1 MNISIVIPNYNGED
15 LLKKNLPKVFEAVNY
30 YFQENNQKV
39 EIIIVDDGSTDAS
52 ASVISRLRSKASA
65 RQANL
70 KFIKNEKNLGFSST
84 VNKGVKTARGEI
96 VVLLN
101 TDVYPENNF
110 LDPLIKHFNDPQVF
124 AVGCL
129 DKSIDLPA
137 GKAGL
142 PAGKAGNGKVVL
154 RGRGIGKWDRGFLV
168 HSRGDINDTNTLWAS
183 GGSAAFRKSIWEK
196 LGGFNELY
204 NPFYW
209 EDIDLSY
216 RALKSGY
223 KVLFE
228 EKSVVYHEHTRGA
241 IKTNYSEFQIKT
253 IAYKNQFI
261 FAWENAT
268 DLNLQILHFLFLP
281 YHFTKALTRCDLPFF
296 IGFFKALFLLPKV
309 IKSSLKYQ
317 KLFVKKDSEIISNFA

>member
-1 MNISIVIPNYNGED
+1 MISIIIPNYNGEE
-15 LLKKNLPKVFEAVNY
+15 LLKKNLPKVFETLHGSTEVI
-30 YFQENNQKV
+30 V
-39 EIIIVDDGSTDAS
+39 VDDGSKDG
-52 ASVISRLRSKASA
+52 SVNFLKTQKVRLLRNS
-65 RQANL
+65 
-70 KFIKNEKNLGFSST
+70 KNLGFSSA
-84 VNKGVKTARGEI
+84 VNKGVKAAKGEI

-101 TDVYPENNF
+101 SDVYPENDF

-129 DKSIDLPA
+129 DKSIED
-137 GKAGL
+137 
-142 PAGKAGNGKVVL
+142 GKVVL

-168 HSRGDINDTNTLWAS
+168 HSRGDINETNTLWAS
-183 GGSAAFRKSIWEK
+183 GGSSAFRKSIWEK
-196 LGGFNELY
+196 LGGLNTLY

-223 KVLFE
+223 KVIFE
-228 EKSVVYHEHTRGA
+228 PKSIVYHEHEKGA
-241 IKTNYSEFQIKT
+241 IKQKYSPFQIKT

-261 FAWENAT
+261 FVWENAT

-281 YHFTKALTRCDLPFF
+281 YHFIKALTRCDLPFF
-296 IGFFKALFLLPKV
+296 IGFFKAFVLLPK
-309 IKSSLKYQ
+309 IIQSSLRNQ